1 MMSRGP
7 IPHPPAE
14 NGWLKADF
22 HIHSAEDPKDFLN
35 YTAFDLLQK
44 AHALGFHLLSFT
56 LHGAVLE
63 NPALTEAAAKL
74 GIRLIPGAEM
84 RLEGADVV
92 VLNITQAEAAEL
104 RKLSDLAA
112 LRQRR
117 GKSALIVAP
126 HPYFVLGG
134 SIGHRLLEHIDL
146 FDAVELCHFHTSW
159 FDRNRPA
166 VRVANRFNKPL
177 VATSD
182 AHDLSRFG
190 QHYSLIEAD
199 AQAAPEAIFDA
210 IRAGCVNPVSPH
222 WSNSDFL
229 RELLFI
235 LVTHEWNKWRAK
247 KNASRAKRG

>member
-1 MMSRGP
+1 MTSLGP
-7 IPHPPAE
+7 LPRTPAE

-22 HIHSAEDPKDFLN
+22 HIHSAEDSKDFLN
-35 YTAFDLLQK
+35 YTAIDLLQR
-44 AHALGFHLLSFT
+44 AHTLGFHLLSFT
-56 LHGAVLE
+56 LHGTVLE
-63 NPALTEAAAKL
+63 NPALTEAAASL

-84 RLEGADVV
+84 RLEGADVL
-92 VLNITQAEAAEL
+92 VLNISQAEAAEL

-117 GKSALIVAP
+117 GKTVLIVAP

-134 SIGHRLLEHIDL
+134 SIGHRLLEYIDL
-146 FDAVELCHFHTSW
+146 FDAVELCHFHTRW

-166 VRVANRFNKPL
+166 VRVAKRFQKPM

-182 AHDLSRFG
+182 AHALSRFG
-190 QHYSLIEAD
+190 QHYSLIQED

-222 WSNSDFL
+222 WSNSEFL
-229 RELLFI
+229 RELWFV
-235 LVTHEWNKWRAK
+235 LVTHEWQKWQARA
-247 KNASRAKRG
+247 AKRG